1 MVPSDR
7 VREDRKLTVRVEE
20 DGEDLLV
27 RAFGELEACNAKTL
41 EEELRLA
48 MAVNATGV
56 VLDLSGV
63 TLIDSA
69 GMRVLLVTARRS
81 LRTGGGFCL
90 LRGSDEVDR
99 AIATA
104 RVEDSLPL
112 AD

>member
-1 MVPSDR
+1 M
-7 VREDRKLTVRVEE
+7 EE

-27 RAFGELEACNAKTL
+27 RAFGELEACNATTL

-48 MAVNATGV
+48 MGLNPNGV

-63 TLIDSA
+63 TFIDPA
-69 GMRVLLVTARRS
+69 GVRVLLVTARRS

-99 AIATA
+99 AIAA
-104 RVEDSLPL
+104 AGLEESLPL

>member
-1 MVPSDR
+1 MVRSDR
-7 VREDRKLTVRVEE
+7 VREDRKLTVRVEK

-27 RAFGELEACNAKTL
+27 RAFGALEACNAMTL

-48 MAVNATGV
+48 MAANSTGV

-63 TLIDSA
+63 TFIDSA
-69 GMRVLLVTARRS
+69 GVRVLAVTARRS
-81 LRTGGGFCL
+81 LRTDGGFCL

-99 AIATA
+99 AIVTA
-104 RVEDSLPL
+104 GLQESLPL